1 MDILFVAAA
10 AALWGA
16 MVLLVWGFT
25 KLDSPAG
32 GRS

>member
-1 MDILFVAAA
+1 MDAVFVAAA
-10 AALWGA
+10 AALWGV

-25 KLDSPAG
+25 KLDAPAG